1 MQESSKGNYFYIV
14 CEHEILVFNKNLK
27 INHKLSINYISKI
40 PDFFSIKYHMK
51 NNYFKILYNYKYI
64 IFDIFDCKYF
74 FVGGFLDNSLRI
86 YYKEKDKDALCSIYN
101 DSQIKCIRSSNYS
114 QMFFTGHEN
123 GKIIKWRYMINP
135 DNNQLNILK
144 VSSIRGHKSSIKMLE
159 LNEKYECIISI
170 DVDEIIFIRKI
181 FDYELLS
188 VIKFNNCNKNIMNI
202 NIDKEYILIT
212 YNYLQIINKN
222 IQKIITYSLNG
233 IKLSKIKIFNEEFN
247 NDNLKY
253 SLLPIS
259 IQQNDDNVFMFT
271 INRINLIKITFKNKI
286 DLFPIDDN
294 ILKHISKIDSLEEIT
309 KNNEFIYNFENILK
323 NNLIV
328 SYFYDF
334 SKHLLYCLF
343 NNGYLYRVNLYALE
357 YGEK

>member
-1 MQESSKGNYFYIV
+1 
-14 CEHEILVFNKNLK
+14 
-27 INHKLSINYISKI
+27 
-40 PDFFSIKYHMK
+40 
-51 NNYFKILYNYKYI
+51 
-64 IFDIFDCKYF
+64 
-74 FVGGFLDNSLRI
+74 
-86 YYKEKDKDALCSIYN
+86 
-101 DSQIKCIRSSNYS
+101 
-114 QMFFTGHEN
+114 
-123 GKIIKWRYMINP
+123 
-135 DNNQLNILK
+135 
-144 VSSIRGHKSSIKMLE
+144 
-159 LNEKYECIISI
+159 
-170 DVDEIIFIRKI
+170 
-181 FDYELLS
+181 
-188 VIKFNNCNKNIMNI
+188 MNI

-271 INRINLIKITFKNKI
+271 INRINLIKISFKNKI
-286 DLFPIDDN
+286 DLLPIDDN
-294 ILKHISKIDSLEEIT
+294 ILRHISKVSLEEIG
-309 KNNEFIYNFENILK
+309 KKNEFMYNFENILK

>member
-1 MQESSKGNYFYIV
+1 MNGRIIKWKYSCVYSEKGKDLDI
-14 CEHEILVFNKNLK
+14 K
-27 INHKLSINYISKI
+27 ISKI
-40 PDFFSIKYHMK
+40 S
-51 NNYFKILYNYKYI
+51 
-64 IFDIFDCKYF
+64 
-74 FVGGFLDNSLRI
+74 SLLAHRFPVTLI
-86 YYKEKDKDALCSIYN
+86 EIHDKLNLLISTSNKDGI
-101 DSQIKCIRSSNYS
+101 
-114 QMFFTGHEN
+114 
-123 GKIIKWRYMINP
+123 
-135 DNNQLNILK
+135 
-144 VSSIRGHKSSIKMLE
+144 V
-159 LNEKYECIISI
+159 
-170 DVDEIIFIRKI
+170 FIRKI

-212 YNYLQIINKN
+212 YNYIKIINKI
-222 IQKIITYSLNG
+222 IQKIITYSVNG
-233 IKLSKIKIFNEEFN
+233 IKLSKIKINNEEYN

-294 ILKHISKIDSLEEIT
+294 ILKHKSKVDSLEEIT

-323 NNLIV
+323 NDLIA